1 MDDSDSWCRVD
12 ADGVVR
18 LTVHIQPGASR
29 TGIAGRHGNA
39 LKIRLSAPAVDGKAN
54 ACLVEYVAGLLEV
67 SRGSVELASGASSRR
82 KLLKVSGVKA
92 AALGALRQAVQTV

>member
-18 LTVHIQPGASR
+18 LTVHVQPAASR
-29 TGIAGRHGNA
+29 TGIAGRHGDA

-54 ACLVEYVAGLLEV
+54 ACLVEYVADLLEV
-67 SRGSVELASGASSRR
+67 SRASVELANGASNRR

-92 AALGALRQAVQTV
+92 SALDALRQAVQAV

>member
-29 TGIAGRHGNA
+29 TGIAGRHGDA
-39 LKIRLSAPAVDGKAN
+39 LKIRLSAPAVDG
-54 ACLVEYVAGLLEV
+54 
-67 SRGSVELASGASSRR
+67 
-82 KLLKVSGVKA
+82 
-92 AALGALRQAVQTV
+92 